1 MGIEANR
8 AVVDRYFA
16 AWADPDV
23 ERAIASLDSVVHPDI
38 VDHAAYEGQTAGIE
52 GVREFW
58 RKWRTAFPDFT
69 VEVHDSIAE
78 GDRVVTRW
86 SMEGTHLGDY
96 DGYAPTGQR
105 IGHSAISINRV
116 VDGLITDEWI
126 ELDLYGLIHQLEAA
140 RNQSQG
146 AI

>member
-1 MGIEANR
+1 VNIEDNR
-8 AVVDRYFA
+8 DIVRRYFE
-16 AWADPDV
+16 AWANPDV
-23 ERAIASLDSVVHPDI
+23 DQAIAMLDGVIHRNF
-38 VDHAAYEGQTAGIE
+38 VDHAAYEGQATGIE

-96 DGYAPTGQR
+96 DGYPPSGKR
-105 IGHSAISINRV
+105 IGHSAISIDRV
-116 VDGLITDEWI
+116 QDGLITEEWI
-126 ELDLYGLIHQLEAA
+126 EFDLYGLIQQLEAGRA
-140 RNQSQG
+140 KNQT
-146 AI
+146 

>member
-1 MGIEANR
+1 MSVANNR
-8 AVVDRYFA
+8 AVVARYFS

-23 ERAIASLDSVVHPDI
+23 DRAIATLDTVVHPEF
-38 VDHAAYEGQTAGIE
+38 VDHAAYEGQAAGIE

-69 VEVHDSIAE
+69 VEVHDTIAE

-86 SMEGTHLGDY
+86 SMEGTHLGEY
-96 DGYAPTGQR
+96 DGYSPTGQR
-105 IGHSAISINRV
+105 IGHSAISIDRV

-126 ELDLYGLIHQLEAA
+126 EFDLHGLIQQLDAGKQ
-140 RNQSQG
+140 RQ
-146 AI
+146 